1 MDSKKPL
8 NPGVQNHPEVKIGS
22 QRLDHN
28 AAKTGILRL
37 AGYSMTVTNVL
48 RWSVVKR
55 VIRTSY
61 VR

>member
-8 NPGVQNHPEVKIGS
+8 NPGVQTHPGVKIGS

-37 AGYSMTVTNVL
+37 AGYSINVAG
-48 RWSVVKR
+48 
-55 VIRTSY
+55 
-61 VR
+61 